1 MHRFGNSLNSCTG
14 KLYMLKGLYLPNKVN
29 CRFHLQ
35 VGRLKPKQMASITC
49 QGCRNQGGGPG
60 CLAVF
65 SLIYTSCSEIQKSSF
80 EFQNNFWTIN
90 DRFLITAQEL

>member
-35 VGRLKPKQMASITC
+35 VGRLK
-49 QGCRNQGGGPG
+49 
-60 CLAVF
+60 
-65 SLIYTSCSEIQKSSF
+65 
-80 EFQNNFWTIN
+80 QNTVAIN
-90 DRFLITAQEL
+90 DLLCMKNAGAQIAMDLS